1 MRAVVAPHGR
11 AAHPAERETDS
22 WHIGSILTLLVAV
35 HAVALAYWLYLLFIS
50 RERRKRARERGEDA
64 PPAWRT
70 PKDIMREHQKA
81 QLGKL

>member
-1 MRAVVAPHGR
+1 MPHGQGH
-11 AAHPAERETDS
+11 AAHPAERDPDS
-22 WHIGSILTLLVAV
+22 WAHLSSILTVLVAV

-50 RERRKRARERGEDA
+50 RERRKQRARERGEEA

-70 PKDIMREHQKA
+70 PKDIMREYQKA